1 MTAELDFSAD
11 DADSAH
17 FGTSP
22 NGTFESFDPDK
33 VRCHLTELLGP
44 HAMDLPDGARGFRG
58 RQRATSVAGM
68 RVHRMTFGGTSVD
81 LRPEPSDDHIVVVQ
95 PLHGVI
101 GISSGPIGVVASPR
115 VPVVLDAGKR
125 YRTHWRKDTVTYKIV
140 VDRSLA
146 LGLAAELHGLSAEE
160 VALDFALQPPPS
172 AQAIA
177 TWGRVVALLA
187 AQEST
192 TAPGLLSTLTEFHL
206 AKAAVSALLDLFPT
220 AARAMGDERPAV
232 TPPAPIDHAISYIE
246 EHAQDPITLGD
257 IAQSAG
263 LSPRALQAAFR
274 RHRDVTPMEYA
285 RQIRLRRAY
294 DDLITADFGSTTV
307 ASVATRWGYH
317 NPGRFAS
324 EFRSTF
330 GKYPR
335 EALEQSR

>member
-1 MTAELDFSAD
+1 MTAELDLSAT

-17 FGTSP
+17 AGRPPSW
-22 NGTFESFDPDK
+22 TFESVDPEK

-44 HAMDLPDGARGFRG
+44 HVMDLPDGARGFRG
-58 RQRATSVAGM
+58 GQRAASVAGM
-68 RVHRMTFGGTSVD
+68 QVHRMTFGGASVD

-101 GISSGPIGVVASPR
+101 GVSSGPVGVVASPR

-160 VALDFALQPPPS
+160 VALDFPLQPPPS
-172 AQAIA
+172 AQAIG
-177 TWGRVVALLA
+177 TWGRVVPLLA
-187 AQEST
+187 AQESAAT
-192 TAPGLLSTLTEFHL
+192 PGRLSALTEFHL

-220 AARAMGDERPAV
+220 AARATGDKRPAGA
-232 TPPAPIDHAISYIE
+232 PRSPIDHAISYIE
-246 EHAQDPITLGD
+246 EHAKDPITLSD

-263 LSPRALQAAFR
+263 LSPRALQTAFR

-285 RQIRLRRAY
+285 RQVRLRHAY
-294 DDLITADFGSTTV
+294 DDLIAADLEHTTV
-307 ASVATRWGYH
+307 AAVATRWGYL